1 MRYPADQELSVFYN
15 PVQVQNRDLSILMI
29 ALYAERRAIR
39 KAVVQKKKELLKQQQ
54 QLEHDQEQHAPI
66 STTNGEES
74 FPRKKIQV
82 TKEER
87 KYQEE
92 KLLQQVKDYEKS
104 LNGREL
110 VLKLEQ
116 QEQDATNDMTI
127 EGLTILDAL
136 AASGL
141 RSMRYWKEIPG
152 VKHVTINDLETA
164 AVERAHANLQ
174 HNQLQTVVLSEST
187 TRQRG
192 ICIQQGDATH
202 EMYLSRRPQQQLKN
216 TGSSST
222 TPEGDLLQQHTQKP
236 MWDVIDLDPY
246 GSAAPFLDGAV
257 QSVEHGGLLCITC
270 TDMAALG
277 GSHPE
282 TAYGRYA
289 ALPIQSAPYLQEL
302 ALRLLLHTI
311 ATSAARYGRTIRPVL
326 SVGMA
331 FYVRVFVE
339 VYDDKKGVSE
349 LSLNIG
355 QVYQSS
361 HCPTF
366 FTLPHGVLG
375 GKKHNVYQSS
385 RLVPAKC
392 PETGAAFKIGGPLWL
407 GPLHD
412 PTVVQAALDR
422 LVGNQEEE
430 SSTKKEKETVDQP
443 TTSTSKTLNIQL
455 LATKDRLI
463 GLLSSVREE
472 LHDGAP
478 LYYTLPSL
486 CKTLHVTSPPL
497 KSVMAAIHNAGY
509 QVSGYHK
516 EPVAIKTNAP
526 SSVVWDVLRAWAK
539 QYPPTKTPLET
550 SAAHKILA
558 VEPSIT
564 VDFTIPKNVA
574 WIGSG
579 GGTTTTHTTGV
590 ARFPLNPT
598 KNWGPKPKATNKTTT
613 TTPPDHHSK
622 RKYSSEGDEKNFLQ
636 EEQADT
642 ANGEEPSIKKVATET
657 NSSTSK

>member
-1 MRYPADQELSVFYN
+1 
-15 PVQVQNRDLSILMI
+15 
-29 ALYAERRAIR
+29 
-39 KAVVQKKKELLKQQQ
+39 
-54 QLEHDQEQHAPI
+54 
-66 STTNGEES
+66 
-74 FPRKKIQV
+74 
-82 TKEER
+82 
-87 KYQEE
+87 
-92 KLLQQVKDYEKS
+92 
-104 LNGREL
+104 
-110 VLKLEQ
+110 
-116 QEQDATNDMTI
+116 
-127 EGLTILDAL
+127 
-136 AASGL
+136 
-141 RSMRYWKEIPG
+141 
-152 VKHVTINDLETA
+152 
-164 AVERAHANLQ
+164 
-174 HNQLQTVVLSEST
+174 
-187 TRQRG
+187 
-192 ICIQQGDATH
+192 
-202 EMYLSRRPQQQLKN
+202 MYLSRRPQQQQQLN
-216 TGSSST
+216 STTSSSM
-222 TPEGDLLQQHTQKP
+222 TPEGIALLLLQQQTQQQKP

-246 GSAAPFLDGAV
+246 GSAAPFIDGAV

-349 LSLNIG
+349 LSLQIG

-385 RLVPAKC
+385 RLVPSKC

-422 LVGNQEEE
+422 LV
-430 SSTKKEKETVDQP
+430 DQP
-443 TTSTSKTLNIQL
+443 TPSTSKTLDIQL

-497 KSVMAAIHNAGY
+497 KSVMAALFNAGY

-539 QYPPTKTPLET
+539 QYPPIKTPPET

-564 VDFTIPKNVA
+564 VDFTIPKDVA
-574 WIGSG
+574 WCG
-579 GGTTTTHTTGV
+579 GGTTNTHTTGV

-613 TTPPDHHSK
+613 ITTTTTTTLQDHQSK
-622 RKYSSEGDEKNFLQ
+622 RKHSSEGDEKSLPQ
-636 EEQADT
+636 
-642 ANGEEPSIKKVATET
+642 EEPSNGAEPSTKKLAAEI
-657 NSSTSK
+657 NNIMSE